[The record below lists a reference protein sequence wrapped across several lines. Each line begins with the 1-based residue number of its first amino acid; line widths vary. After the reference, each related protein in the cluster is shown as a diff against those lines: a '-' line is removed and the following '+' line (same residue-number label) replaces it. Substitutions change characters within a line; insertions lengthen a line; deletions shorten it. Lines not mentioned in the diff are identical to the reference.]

1 MQVYCTGRKIN
12 SSTDGSLIKSS
23 HTATRLD
30 FFGFYMLKAR
40 ECTAF
45 SAPSTKQEIN
55 KTRLISLLGNLERDI
70 RNLHYNQMLTLI
82 ITKQPLKQSYCRKNS
97 QFDKELADKA
107 AKGDKTIF
115 SAFMSAYWL
124 AKHEEANSKLLSLLK
139 LLETSG
145 VEHMKYFSY
154 KGEETLRDVFL
165 TIGEVIQ
172 DTITEQATQAGCYGI
187 LMDEVTDISV

>member
-12 SSTDGSLIKSS
+12 SSTDGYLIKSS

-70 RNLHYNQMLTLI
+70 RNLHNNHMLTLI
-82 ITKQPLKQSYCRKNS
+82 ITMQPLKQSYCRKILSLIRNW
-97 QFDKELADKA
+97 Q
-107 AKGDKTIF
+107 I
-115 SAFMSAYWL
+115 
-124 AKHEEANSKLLSLLK
+124 KLLRETRLFSPLLCQHIGWQNMK
-139 LLETSG
+139 KPTPNCCPFLNFLKHLE
-145 VEHMKYFSY
+145 
-154 KGEETLRDVFL
+154 
-165 TIGEVIQ
+165 
-172 DTITEQATQAGCYGI
+172 
-187 LMDEVTDISV
+187 